1 MLRGAKHPLACLVRA
16 RPGLWNGRR
25 PPPRLTTEL
34 DEKTSVRMP
43 AIHPIVMR
51 EGGDKIIAKILAR
64 VCNLLAGVGARGDG
78 A

>member
-43 AIHPIVMR
+43 AIHPIVMQR
-51 EGGDKIIAKILAR
+51 EGGEKLLPKYLRGCATYSLA
-64 VCNLLAGVGARGDG
+64 
-78 A
+78 